1 MGQSKRPIAGKKK
14 FSELGGSPKLINMKH
29 TELLKYPS
37 YGQGFPISLFIQKE
51 A

>member
-1 MGQSKRPIAGKKK
+1 MGQSKRPNAENQN
-14 FSELGGSPKLINMKH
+14 SELEGSPKLINMKH
-29 TELLKYPS
+29 TELKYPS